1 MASIFIEFA
10 QNAGAASIV
19 IAAFRLTLATLAL
32 APLALTRYRAQLRQ
46 LTRREWLL
54 ALLSGVFLALHFSVW
69 VTSLQYTSV
78 ASSVVLVTTTPL
90 WVALFSPLVLHERV
104 GRATYIGL
112 VLALL
117 GGSVVGLSDA
127 CAWRAGAIVCSS
139 VGGILGGS
147 VFLVDFLALAG
158 AWMAAGYLLV
168 GRSLRARMDLV
179 PYIFVVY
186 GMSAILL
193 IAFMFGLR
201 ESPLGLSPITYLWL
215 FLLALVPA
223 IALRFPIKK
232 WAALAALGY
241 VYYAQRKVP
250 ESVETLK
257 KALELDPKNPNALN
271 SLGFIY
277 AEEKIDMPHAAPWV
291 FLGGRR
297 VKRKS
302 RLRRR
307 LRWPDAENRI
317 APRGPREDRKKEP
330 KKDCSSPSTSCGA
343 CSSQSEPLG
352 QGFSIREYRPCP
364 AARSPVPA
372 RRL

>member
-1 MASIFIEFA
+1 MLAGIAAVSTASIFIEFA

-147 VFLVDFLALAG
+147 AFLGDFLALAG

-201 ESPLGLSPITYLWL
+201 ESPLGLPPITYLWL
-215 FLLALVPA
+215 ILLALVPQLLGHSIFNWSLKYLPVSLVSVSLLGEPVGSTILAYFLLQQQPGLVKIGGA
-223 IALRFPIKK
+223 ILILLGI
-232 WAALAALGY
+232 WLAASAGT
-241 VYYAQRKVP
+241 QK
-250 ESVETLK
+250 
-257 KALELDPKNPNALN
+257 
-271 SLGFIY
+271 
-277 AEEKIDMPHAAPWV
+277 
-291 FLGGRR
+291 
-297 VKRKS
+297 
-302 RLRRR
+302 
-307 LRWPDAENRI
+307 
-317 APRGPREDRKKEP
+317 
-330 KKDCSSPSTSCGA
+330 
-343 CSSQSEPLG
+343 
-352 QGFSIREYRPCP
+352 
-364 AARSPVPA
+364 
-372 RRL
+372 